1 MEESYYYP
9 GKRRGACS
17 CVDQRRGLAYMF
29 RGYPGD
35 VSVDQNSSDSTEKH
49 ISVFDFHTNK
59 WHKRLLADN
68 GINPSVDAGAA
79 CTIIRDKL
87 YIFSGWK
94 IGHLNNDIHE
104 LDLETFEWTKLVP
117 LSKKHEPLLKNKCGV
132 VSYGPDMLFIFGGY
146 GYPLIGQPLQ
156 EGASY
161 DWERPIMHGTSIG
174 WTNEMHLYHL
184 RKNIW
189 IVPKTTGVRPPP
201 CAAFTLNW
209 IDQFR
214 VLLFGGRQ
222 KPERTNEIHILDMFT
237 WHWSGGILPNHPDQ
251 PWPSKRSLHTI
262 CCLYDPDCVPV
273 NGSQEDYIPTQFNWL
288 PCQPPDLTAHSKT
301 MNIIKEQQLLL
312 LWGMSIDGNPC
323 DDSWVLHTNT
333 MTWEKFTLPSVHEP
347 RIWHTTECLHT
358 TPIES
363 LVMTF
368 GGATDN
374 LFDLPE
380 HLTPTSDETILF
392 QFGMSS
398 LFKLCQNRLLNLFDD
413 LAPLKP
419 FLPQHVF
426 LSLSNMRTKS

>member
-1 MEESYYYP
+1 
-9 GKRRGACS
+9 
-17 CVDQRRGLAYMF
+17 MF

-35 VSVDQNSSDSTEKH
+35 VSMDQNSSDSTENH

-59 WHKRLLADN
+59 WHRRLLADN
-68 GINPSVDAGAA
+68 GINPSVNAGAA

-117 LSKKHEPLLKNKCGV
+117 LSKEHEPLLKNKCGV

-189 IVPKTTGVRPPP
+189 IVPKTTGIRPPP

-237 WHWSGGILPNHPDQ
+237 WV
-251 PWPSKRSLHTI
+251 
-262 CCLYDPDCVPV
+262 YDVYVGCMYVCTCMYVHVQYVCMCVCMYV
-273 NGSQEDYIPTQFNWL
+273 CMYVRMYTYVRMYACIYIYVQCTCIYL
-288 PCQPPDLTAHSKT
+288 
-301 MNIIKEQQLLL
+301 
-312 LWGMSIDGNPC
+312 
-323 DDSWVLHTNT
+323 
-333 MTWEKFTLPSVHEP
+333 
-347 RIWHTTECLHT
+347 
-358 TPIES
+358 
-363 LVMTF
+363 
-368 GGATDN
+368 
-374 LFDLPE
+374 
-380 HLTPTSDETILF
+380 
-392 QFGMSS
+392 
-398 LFKLCQNRLLNLFDD
+398 
-413 LAPLKP
+413 
-419 FLPQHVF
+419 
-426 LSLSNMRTKS
+426 